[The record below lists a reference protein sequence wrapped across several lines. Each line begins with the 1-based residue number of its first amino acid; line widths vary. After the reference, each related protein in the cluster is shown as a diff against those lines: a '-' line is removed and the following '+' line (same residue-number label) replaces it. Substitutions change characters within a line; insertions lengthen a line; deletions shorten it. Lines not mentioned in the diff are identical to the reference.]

1 MAGRR
6 TAGQASGGRGRS
18 ARGTAGKDGGAQM
31 DDAGL
36 SAGLLPLPDLLSS
49 PTDAATDPA
58 TDAPFPATDGGT
70 EDGAEDGDPHY
81 LDHRN
86 RLRRRFLDRG
96 ADALEDYELLEM
108 VLFAASPRR
117 DVKPLAKLLIR
128 TFGDLW
134 GVVNAPPERLRGLKA
149 EGVSL
154 GTDNAVATVRIVGA
168 AALRALQQ
176 RVIDRPVLAS
186 WQALIDYCAA
196 AMAHEPTE
204 QFRLLFLDRK
214 NKLIADEVQQRGT
227 IDHTPVYPREV
238 VKRALELSAAAVI
251 LVHNHPSGDPTPSRA
266 DVEMTKEIVRA
277 GNAVGL
283 VVHDHLVIG
292 KGGRHTSFKAQRLL

>member
-1 MAGRR
+1 
-6 TAGQASGGRGRS
+6 
-18 ARGTAGKDGGAQM
+18 M

-36 SAGLLPLPDLLSS
+36 SAGLLPFPDLLTSNAD
-49 PTDAATDPA
+49 PGMVVAGAAGNTV
-58 TDAPFPATDGGT
+58 TTDGPVGEADET
-70 EDGAEDGDPHY
+70 SGDDPHY
-81 LDHRN
+81 IDHRE

-96 ADALEDYELLEM
+96 PDALEDYELLEM
-108 VLFAASPRR
+108 VLFAVNLRR
-117 DVKPLAKLLIR
+117 DVKPLAKLLIQ

-266 DVEMTKEIVRA
+266 DIEMTKEIVRA

-292 KGGRHTSFKAQRLL
+292 KGGRHISFKAQRLL

>member
-1 MAGRR
+1 MAGHR
-6 TAGQASGGRGRS
+6 TAGQASGGRGRK

-36 SAGLLPLPDLLSS
+36 TAGLLPLPDLLSS
-49 PTDAATDPA
+49 RIDTASNATGSVPADP
-58 TDAPFPATDGGT
+58 DGGT

>member
-1 MAGRR
+1 
-6 TAGQASGGRGRS
+6 
-18 ARGTAGKDGGAQM
+18 M

-36 SAGLLPLPDLLSS
+36 TAGLLPFPEILASTADAGAPPSS
-49 PTDAATDPA
+49 P
-58 TDAPFPATDGGT
+58 APDDGQ
-70 EDGAEDGDPHY
+70 AEEADDGDPHY

-96 ADALEDYELLEM
+96 PDALEDYELLEM

-154 GTDNAVATVRIVGA
+154 GTDNAIATVRIVGA

-186 WQALIDYCAA
+186 WQALIDYCSA

-214 NKLIADEVQQRGT
+214 NTLIADEVQQRGT
-227 IDHTPVYPREV
+227 VDHTPVYPREV
-238 VKRALELSAAAVI
+238 VKRALELSASAVI

-266 DVEMTKEIVRA
+266 DIEMTKEIVRA
-277 GNAVGL
+277 ANAIGL

>member
-1 MAGRR
+1 MAGRK
-6 TAGQASGGRGRS
+6 TTGRGRKAGS
-18 ARGTAGKDGGAQM
+18 AGGGAEM

-36 SAGLLPLPDLLSS
+36 TAGLLPFPEILGSN
-49 PTDAATDPA
+49 TDAAPVGAASMPA
-58 TDAPFPATDGGT
+58 SDDGQAD
-70 EDGAEDGDPHY
+70 EPDDGDPHY

-96 ADALEDYELLEM
+96 PDSLEDYELLEM
-108 VLFAASPRR
+108 VLFAVSPRR

-154 GTDNAVATVRIVGA
+154 GTDNAVAAVRIVGA

-186 WQALIDYCAA
+186 WQALIDYCSA
-196 AMAHEPTE
+196 AMSHEPTE

-214 NKLIADEVQQRGT
+214 NTLIADEVQQRGT
-227 IDHTPVYPREV
+227 VDHTPVYPREV
-238 VKRALELSAAAVI
+238 VKRALELSASAVI

-266 DVEMTKEIVRA
+266 DIEMTKEIVRA
-277 GNAVGL
+277 ANAIGL
-283 VVHDHLVIG
+283 IVHDHLVIG

>member
-1 MAGRR
+1 
-6 TAGQASGGRGRS
+6 
-18 ARGTAGKDGGAQM
+18 M

-36 SAGLLPLPDLLSS
+36 TAGLLPLPDLLSS
-49 PTDAATDPA
+49 RIDTASNAAANAATGSPSPA
-58 TDAPFPATDGGT
+58 ADSGA
-70 EDGAEDGDPHY
+70 EDGTEDGDPHY

-176 RVIDRPVLAS
+176 RVIDQPVLAS

-251 LVHNHPSGDPTPSRA
+251 LVHNRVKPFSAA
-266 DVEMTKEIVRA
+266 DSVA
-277 GNAVGL
+277 YGPAL
-283 VVHDHLVIG
+283 
-292 KGGRHTSFKAQRLL
+292 

>member
-1 MAGRR
+1 
-6 TAGQASGGRGRS
+6 
-18 ARGTAGKDGGAQM
+18 M

-36 SAGLLPLPDLLSS
+36 TAGLLPFPEILASNPNAG
-49 PTDAATDPA
+49 TDAGPVGPA
-58 TDAPFPATDGGT
+58 SLPTADDGQAD
-70 EDGAEDGDPHY
+70 EPDDDGDPHY

-96 ADALEDYELLEM
+96 SEALEDYELLEM
-108 VLFAASPRR
+108 VLFAVNLRR

-154 GTDNAVATVRIVGA
+154 GTDNAVAAVRIVGA

-186 WQALIDYCAA
+186 WQALIDYCSA

-204 QFRLLFLDRK
+204 QFRLLFLDRR
-214 NKLIADEVQQRGT
+214 NTLIADEVQQRGT
-227 IDHTPVYPREV
+227 VDHTPVYPREV
-238 VKRALELSAAAVI
+238 VKRALELSASAVI

-266 DVEMTKEIVRA
+266 DIEMTKEIVRA
-277 GNAVGL
+277 ANAVGL
-283 VVHDHLVIG
+283 IVHDHLVIG

>member
-1 MAGRR
+1 M
-6 TAGQASGGRGRS
+6 T
-18 ARGTAGKDGGAQM
+18 
-31 DDAGL
+31 
-36 SAGLLPLPDLLSS
+36 AGLLPFPELLSS
-49 PTDAATDPA
+49 TAAAGVEVEEAGNPLSPDDAAGGTVSETAGETSDE
-58 TDAPFPATDGGT
+58 DGG
-70 EDGAEDGDPHY
+70 DDPHY
-81 LDHRN
+81 IDHRE

-96 ADALEDYELLEM
+96 PDALDDYELLEM
-108 VLFAASPRR
+108 VLFAVNLRR

-154 GTDNAVATVRIVGA
+154 GTDNAVAIVRIVGA

-186 WQALIDYCAA
+186 WQALLDYCSA

-214 NKLIADEVQQRGT
+214 NTLIADEVQQRGT

-266 DVEMTKEIVRA
+266 DIEMTKEIVRA
-277 GNAVGL
+277 ANAVGL
-283 VVHDHLVIG
+283 IVHDHLVIG

>member
-1 MAGRR
+1 
-6 TAGQASGGRGRS
+6 
-18 ARGTAGKDGGAQM
+18 M

-36 SAGLLPLPDLLSS
+36 GTGIL
-49 PTDAATDPA
+49 
-58 TDAPFPATDGGT
+58 PFPDQPTSA
-70 EDGAEDGDPHY
+70 AETGRTVVENTADTVPADHPVAEAPVSESNDEAADDDPHY
-81 LDHRN
+81 LDHRE

-96 ADALEDYELLEM
+96 PDTLDDYELLEM

-186 WQALIDYCAA
+186 WQALIDYCSA

-214 NKLIADEVQQRGT
+214 NTLIADEVQQRGT

-266 DVEMTKEIVRA
+266 DIEMTKEIVRA
-277 GNAVGL
+277 ANAVGL

>member
-1 MAGRR
+1 MAGRK
-6 TAGQASGGRGRS
+6 TTGRGRKAGS
-18 ARGTAGKDGGAQM
+18 AGSGAEM
-31 DDAGL
+31 DDAGPT
-36 SAGLLPLPDLLSS
+36 AGLLPFPDMLASHAGAGPASTASLPDM
-49 PTDAATDPA
+49 
-58 TDAPFPATDGGT
+58 
-70 EDGAEDGDPHY
+70 EDGESADGPADGPADGDPHY

-96 ADALEDYELLEM
+96 PDALEDYELLEM
-108 VLFAASPRR
+108 VLFAVSPRR

-128 TFGDLW
+128 TFGNLW

-154 GTDNAVATVRIVGA
+154 GTDNAVTAVRIVGA

-186 WQALIDYCAA
+186 WQALIDYCSA

-214 NKLIADEVQQRGT
+214 NTLIADEVQQRGT

-266 DVEMTKEIVRA
+266 DIEMTKEIVRA
-277 GNAVGL
+277 ANAVGL
-283 VVHDHLVIG
+283 IVHDHLVIG

>member
-1 MAGRR
+1 
-6 TAGQASGGRGRS
+6 
-18 ARGTAGKDGGAQM
+18 M
-31 DDAGL
+31 DDAGQ
-36 SAGLLPLPDLLSS
+36 SAGLLPFPDLLSS
-49 PTDAATDPA
+49 PTDATTDVLP
-58 TDAPFPATDGGT
+58 TTTDGGT

>member
-1 MAGRR
+1 
-6 TAGQASGGRGRS
+6 
-18 ARGTAGKDGGAQM
+18 M
-31 DDAGL
+31 DDAGQ
-36 SAGLLPLPDLLSS
+36 SAGLLPFPDLLASNAG
-49 PTDAATDPA
+49 PGVTMAEQIDDTAAADPA
-58 TDAPFPATDGGT
+58 GEADDEAA
-70 EDGAEDGDPHY
+70 AEDPHY
-81 LDHRN
+81 LDHRE

-96 ADALEDYELLEM
+96 PDALEDYELLEM
-108 VLFAASPRR
+108 VLFATSPRR
-117 DVKPLAKLLIR
+117 NVRPLAKLLIR

-149 EGVSL
+149 DGVSL
-154 GTDNAVATVRIVGA
+154 GTDNAVASVRIVGA

-186 WQALIDYCAA
+186 WQTLIDYCAA

-266 DVEMTKEIVRA
+266 DIEMTKEIVRA
-277 GNAVGL
+277 ANAVGL

>member
-1 MAGRR
+1 MAGHR
-6 TAGQASGGRGRS
+6 TAGQASGGRGRK

-36 SAGLLPLPDLLSS
+36 TAGLLPLPDLLSS
-49 PTDAATDPA
+49 QASVETDAR
-58 TDAPFPATDGGT
+58 TDAGADP
-70 EDGAEDGDPHY
+70 EDGTEDGDPHY

-277 GNAVGL
+277 GNAIGL

>member
-1 MAGRR
+1 
-6 TAGQASGGRGRS
+6 
-18 ARGTAGKDGGAQM
+18 M
-31 DDAGL
+31 DDAGQG
-36 SAGLLPLPDLLSS
+36 AGLLPFPDLPASS
-49 PTDAATDPA
+49 AGPGVTMAAPTGDTAAPDEADDGASDGDAA
-58 TDAPFPATDGGT
+58 
-70 EDGAEDGDPHY
+70 EDPHY
-81 LDHRN
+81 IDHRE

-96 ADALEDYELLEM
+96 PDALEDYELLEM

-154 GTDNAVATVRIVGA
+154 GTDNAIATVRIVGA

-176 RVIDRPVLAS
+176 RVIDQPVLAS

-204 QFRLLFLDRK
+204 QFRLLFLDRR

-266 DVEMTKEIVRA
+266 DIEMTKEILRA
-277 GNAVGL
+277 AHSLGIA
-283 VVHDHLVIG
+283 VHDHVIVG
-292 KGGRHTSFKAQRLL
+292 KGKHVSFKAQGLM

>member
-1 MAGRR
+1 MAGKTEKSGTGRR
-6 TAGQASGGRGRS
+6 AAG
-18 ARGTAGKDGGAQM
+18 T
-31 DDAGL
+31 GL
-36 SAGLLPLPDLLSS
+36 SDANGFPDLLASV
-49 PTDAATDPA
+49 AAPLTSAAEPAAGLPAELPVDP
-58 TDAPFPATDGGT
+58 PAEPPVGET
-70 EDGAEDGDPHY
+70 EDEPHY
-81 LDHRN
+81 IGHRD
-86 RLRRRFLDRG
+86 RLRRRFLNRG
-96 ADALEDYELLEM
+96 SDALEDYELLEM
-108 VLFAASPRR
+108 VLFAVSAQR
-117 DVKPLAKLLIR
+117 DVKPLAKALIR

-168 AALRALQQ
+168 AALRAMQK

-186 WQALIDYCAA
+186 WQALLDYCAA

-214 NKLIADEVQQRGT
+214 NILIADEVQQRGT
-227 IDHTPVYPREV
+227 VDHTPVYPREV
-238 VKRALELSAAAVI
+238 VKRALELAASSVI

-266 DVEMTKEIVRA
+266 DIEMTKEIVRA
-277 GNAVGL
+277 ANAVGL
-283 VVHDHLVIG
+283 TIHDHLIIG

>member
-1 MAGRR
+1 
-6 TAGQASGGRGRS
+6 
-18 ARGTAGKDGGAQM
+18 M
-31 DDAGL
+31 DDAGQG
-36 SAGLLPLPDLLSS
+36 AGLLPFPDLLASS
-49 PTDAATDPA
+49 AGSAPDSAPDAAG
-58 TDAPFPATDGGT
+58 DADDEAA
-70 EDGAEDGDPHY
+70 AEDPHY
-81 LDHRN
+81 LDHRE

-96 ADALEDYELLEM
+96 PDALEDYELLEM

-117 DVKPLAKLLIR
+117 NVRPLAKLLIR

-149 EGVSL
+149 DGVSL

-266 DVEMTKEIVRA
+266 DIEMTKEIVRA
-277 GNAVGL
+277 ANAVGL

>member
-1 MAGRR
+1 MAGRK
-6 TAGQASGGRGRS
+6 TTGRGRK
-18 ARGTAGKDGGAQM
+18 AGGVGGGAEM

-36 SAGLLPLPDLLSS
+36 TAGLLPFPEILASTADAGAPPSS
-49 PTDAATDPA
+49 P
-58 TDAPFPATDGGT
+58 APDDGQ
-70 EDGAEDGDPHY
+70 AEEADDGDPHY

-96 ADALEDYELLEM
+96 PDALEDYELLEM

-154 GTDNAVATVRIVGA
+154 GTDNAIATVRIVGA

-186 WQALIDYCAA
+186 WQALIDYCSA

-214 NKLIADEVQQRGT
+214 NTLIADEVQQRGT
-227 IDHTPVYPREV
+227 VDHTPVYPREV
-238 VKRALELSAAAVI
+238 VKRALELSASAVI

-266 DVEMTKEIVRA
+266 DIEMTKEIVRA
-277 GNAVGL
+277 ANAIGL

>member
-1 MAGRR
+1 
-6 TAGQASGGRGRS
+6 
-18 ARGTAGKDGGAQM
+18 M

-36 SAGLLPLPDLLSS
+36 TAGLLPFPDMLASNAGAGPASTAS
-49 PTDAATDPA
+49 PPDMDDGESADGPA
-58 TDAPFPATDGGT
+58 
-70 EDGAEDGDPHY
+70 DGDPHY

-96 ADALEDYELLEM
+96 PDALEDYELLEM

-154 GTDNAVATVRIVGA
+154 GTDNAVAAVRIVGA

-186 WQALIDYCAA
+186 WQALIDYCSA

-214 NKLIADEVQQRGT
+214 NTLIADEVQQRGT
-227 IDHTPVYPREV
+227 VDHTPVYPREV
-238 VKRALELSAAAVI
+238 VKRALELSASAVI

-266 DVEMTKEIVRA
+266 DIEMTKEIVRA
-277 GNAVGL
+277 ANAIGL
-283 VVHDHLVIG
+283 TVHDHLVIG

>member
-1 MAGRR
+1 
-6 TAGQASGGRGRS
+6 
-18 ARGTAGKDGGAQM
+18 M
-31 DDAGL
+31 DDAGPT
-36 SAGLLPLPDLLSS
+36 AGLLPFPDMLASHAGAGPASTASLPDM
-49 PTDAATDPA
+49 
-58 TDAPFPATDGGT
+58 
-70 EDGAEDGDPHY
+70 EDGESADGPADGPADGDPHY

-96 ADALEDYELLEM
+96 PDALEDYELLEM
-108 VLFAASPRR
+108 VLFAVSPRR

-128 TFGDLW
+128 TFGNLW

-154 GTDNAVATVRIVGA
+154 GTDNAVTAVRIVGA

-186 WQALIDYCAA
+186 WQALIDYCSA

-214 NKLIADEVQQRGT
+214 NTLIADEVQQRGT

-266 DVEMTKEIVRA
+266 DIEMTKEIVRA
-277 GNAVGL
+277 ANAVGL
-283 VVHDHLVIG
+283 IVHDHLVIG

>member
-1 MAGRR
+1 
-6 TAGQASGGRGRS
+6 
-18 ARGTAGKDGGAQM
+18 M
-31 DDAGL
+31 DDAGQ
-36 SAGLLPLPDLLSS
+36 SAGLLPFPDLLASS
-49 PTDAATDPA
+49 TGPGVTMADRDGDTAAPDEVDDEPS
-58 TDAPFPATDGGT
+58 DGDT
-70 EDGAEDGDPHY
+70 AEDPHY
-81 LDHRN
+81 LDHRE

-96 ADALEDYELLEM
+96 PDALEDYELLEM
-108 VLFAASPRR
+108 VLFTVSRRR

-154 GTDNAVATVRIVGA
+154 GTDNAIATVRIVGA

-176 RVIDRPVLAS
+176 RVIDQPVLAS

-204 QFRLLFLDRK
+204 QFRLLFLDRR

-266 DVEMTKEIVRA
+266 DIEMTKEIVRA
-277 GNAVGL
+277 ANAVGL